1 MAILFCFLLPIAHI
15 PLYLKMRTNLP
26 TCETAK
32 SWDSLREVPGV
43 PGILSE
49 VLKVPGVPGVPGLL
63 SEVLGMPGVLLWVPL
78 GKLDRCSVE
87 AGTFVI
93 HVEGQRILQSCIVSD
108 QDQISISGY
117 L

>member
-1 MAILFCFLLPIAHI
+1 MFYILLPIAHI
-15 PLYLKMRTNLP
+15 TLYLKMRTNPP

-49 VLKVPGVPGVPGLL
+49 VLKVAGVSGVPDLL

-78 GKLDRCSVE
+78 GKPDLCSVE
-87 AGTFVI
+87 AGTFV
-93 HVEGQRILQSCIVSD
+93 VQVGGQRLLHCI
-108 QDQISISGY
+108 ISGSSIN
-117 L
+117 LRIPVNLQV

>member
-1 MAILFCFLLPIAHI
+1 
-15 PLYLKMRTNLP
+15 MRTNP
-26 TCETAK
+26 RTCETAK

-49 VLKVPGVPGVPGLL
+49 VLKVPGVPGLL

-78 GKLDRCSVE
+78 GKLDLCSVE

-93 HVEGQRILQSCIVSD
+93 QVEGQRLLHCIRSGSSIKYHYQGIPVNLQV
-108 QDQISISGY
+108 
-117 L
+117 